1 MSSPQGLYEWL
12 ALAGAAFALLCLV
25 LLIWN
30 AFALRRV
37 RKAQRIV
44 LAGGQRDVIAHAE
57 ALQREFVSLRDWLE
71 DVSRVLDKRME
82 RLETRLDGAVT
93 HTAMVRYDAFGAK
106 SGKQSSSVALLD
118 EHRSGVVLT
127 AIVSRN
133 FSHLYVKSLQA
144 GVSDIELSPE
154 ERHVVELAFAEPGQ
168 PPAPPAPPAPPRVVS
183 DSPARPPEPIGDEPH
198 GHQVQQQGNPT
209 RQAGVER

>member
-12 ALAGAAFALLCLV
+12 ALAGAAVAVLCLIV
-25 LLIWN
+25 LLWN
-30 AFALRRV
+30 SLALRRL
-37 RKAQRIV
+37 RRAQKLV
-44 LAGGQRDVIAHAE
+44 LAGGERDVVAHAE

-71 DVSRVLDKRME
+71 DVSVVLNKRME

-118 EHRSGVVLT
+118 EHRNGVVLT

-133 FSHLYVKSLQA
+133 FSHLYVKNLTA

-154 ERHVVELAFAEPGQ
+154 ERHVVELAFAAPGE

-183 DSPARPPEPIGDEPH
+183 NAPTRPPEPPGEPEIREA
-198 GHQVQQQGNPT
+198 
-209 RQAGVER
+209 RQAGVEH

>member
-1 MSSPQGLYEWL
+1 MSTPQGLYQWL
-12 ALAGAAFALLCLV
+12 ALAGAAIAVLCLL

-37 RKAQRIV
+37 RRAQKII
-44 LAGGQRDVIAHAE
+44 LAGGQRDVVAHAE
-57 ALQREFVSLRDWLE
+57 ALQREFVTLRDWLD
-71 DVSRVLDKRME
+71 DVSVVLDKRMS

-133 FSHLYVKSLQA
+133 FSHLYVKNLTA

-154 ERHVVELAFAEPGQ
+154 ERHAVELAFAAPGE
-168 PPAPPAPPAPPRVVS
+168 PPAPPAPPAPTRVVS
-183 DSPARPPEPIGDEPH
+183 ASPAKPPEPPGTPEVRQND
-198 GHQVQQQGNPT
+198 QQ
-209 RQAGVER
+209 QAGVDR

>member
-1 MSSPQGLYEWL
+1 MSSPDGLYEWL
-12 ALAGAAFALLCLV
+12 ALAGAAFALLCLL

-37 RKAQRIV
+37 RRAQKIV
-44 LAGGQRDVIAHAE
+44 LAGGERDVVAHAE

-71 DVSRVLDKRME
+71 DVSVVLDKRMQV
-82 RLETRLDGAVT
+82 LEKRLDGAVT

-118 EHRSGVVLT
+118 EHKTGVVLT

-133 FSHLYVKSLQA
+133 FSHLYVKNLVA

-154 ERHVVELAFAEPGQ
+154 ERHSVELAFAAPGEP
-168 PPAPPAPPAPPRVVS
+168 PVAPAPPAPTRVVS
-183 DSPARPPEPIGDEPH
+183 GSPAKPPEPPDDEPRVTP
-198 GHQVQQQGNPT
+198 GPQAQQI
-209 RQAGVER
+209 RQAGG

>member
-1 MSSPQGLYEWL
+1 L

-57 ALQREFVSLRDWLE
+57 ALQREFVSLRDGLE

-183 DSPARPPEPIGDEPH
+183 DSPARPPEPIGDEPQV
-198 GHQVQQQGNPT
+198 HQVQQQGNPT

>member
-1 MSSPQGLYEWL
+1 MSSPEGLYEWL
-12 ALAGAAFALLCLV
+12 ALAGAVVALLCL
-25 LLIWN
+25 LLLLWN

-37 RKAQRIV
+37 RKAQKIV
-44 LAGGQRDVIAHAE
+44 LAGGQRDVVAHAE

-71 DVSRVLDKRME
+71 DVSVVLDKRME

-118 EHRSGVVLT
+118 EHKNGVVLT

-133 FSHLYVKSLQA
+133 FSHLYVKHLEA

-154 ERHVVELAFAEPGQ
+154 ERHVVDLAFAEPGE
-168 PPAPPAPPAPPRVVS
+168 PPAPPSPPAPPRVVS
-183 DSPARPPEPIGDEPH
+183 GSPAKPPEPPEDPRIHE
-198 GHQVQQQGNPT
+198 T
-209 RQAGVER
+209 RQAAS

>member
-1 MSSPQGLYEWL
+1 MSSPDGLYQWL
-12 ALAGAAFALLCLV
+12 ALAAAAIAVLCLL

-37 RKAQRIV
+37 RRAQRLVI
-44 LAGGQRDVIAHAE
+44 GGSERDLVAHAE
-57 ALQREFVSLRDWLE
+57 ALQKEFVSLRDWLE
-71 DVSRVLDKRME
+71 DVSVVLDKRMS

-118 EHRSGVVLT
+118 EHQTGVVLT

-133 FSHLYVKSLQA
+133 FSHLYVKNLTE
-144 GVSDIELSPE
+144 GVSDIDLSPE
-154 ERHVVELAFAEPGQ
+154 ERHAVELAFAAPGEPPT
-168 PPAPPAPPAPPRVVS
+168 PPAPPAPTRVVTG
-183 DSPARPPEPIGDEPH
+183 SPAKPPEPPGTPEVRQND
-198 GHQVQQQGNPT
+198 QQ
-209 RQAGVER
+209 QAGVER